1 MLLTDQTFR
10 KTIRNHTSQVT
21 LTLTV
26 QVAVSTLI
34 AAVCRKPRE
43 IRKNICSPTIIDVQR
58 TCPEHNFFRSNW
70 YFSKSK
76 QETQDVHCGICQVM
90 LLSFIRILNNVRL
103 KTVTSVSL
111 KVRNYNFVDKTIPL
125 VFGCLAERLF
135 LLGISNFPK
144 TYAAWSKTHH
154 DKGLRRLI
162 YSEMSRDK
170 SSGGRRGKGGTNH
183 HSRTY

>member
-1 MLLTDQTFR
+1 
-10 KTIRNHTSQVT
+10 
-21 LTLTV
+21 
-26 QVAVSTLI
+26 
-34 AAVCRKPRE
+34 
-43 IRKNICSPTIIDVQR
+43 
-58 TCPEHNFFRSNW
+58 
-70 YFSKSK
+70 
-76 QETQDVHCGICQVM
+76 M

-111 KVRNYNFVDKTIPL
+111 KVRNYNFVDKIIPL